1 MYFAE
6 IRPANIQ
13 KILAP
18 QHLRLY
24 FLCSGVKIPSFS
36 SSIACGSPTAA
47 EMREPQSEQQS
58 AAWGVGELPTSH
70 AMSKYNHVHHGI
82 FADNHL
88 FFHPIDIWH
97 IFRSSRTANFR
108 RNEQWKNRHIL
119 PTRHRGPHDSRHGRR
134 ARRTRGMLHLDAPD
148 RRGLH
153 AREARLG
160 HSARR
165 RAVHGRVGFHT
176 PHTIR
181 PTSATRR
188 IRGIV
193 AALGADRAE
202 PARLRSRPI
211 PDIPPLHEPFAAQDN
226 GGNE

>member
-24 FLCSGVKIPSFS
+24 FLCPDVKIPSFS
-36 SSIACGSPTAA
+36 SSVACGNARASKRAA
-47 EMREPQSEQQS
+47 VRRVGTVGEPQTPRPKQ
-58 AAWGVGELPTSH
+58 
-70 AMSKYNHVHHGI
+70 GI

-88 FFHPIDIWH
+88 FFHPTDI
-97 IFRSSRTANFR
+97 
-108 RNEQWKNRHIL
+108 IL
-119 PTRHRGPHDSRHGRR
+119 RTRHRGPHDSRHGRR

-193 AALGADRAE
+193 AALGTDRAE

-211 PDIPPLHEPFAAQDN
+211 SDIPPLHEPFAAQDN

>member
-24 FLCSGVKIPSFS
+24 FLCPDVKIPSFS
-36 SSIACGSPTAA
+36 SSVACGNARASKRAA
-47 EMREPQSEQQS
+47 VRRVGAVGEPQTPRPKQ
-58 AAWGVGELPTSH
+58 
-70 AMSKYNHVHHGI
+70 GI

-88 FFHPIDIWH
+88 FFHPTDIWH

-193 AALGADRAE
+193 AALGTDRAE

-211 PDIPPLHEPFAAQDN
+211 SDIPPLHEPFAAQDN